1 MCLKSSPIWV
11 PLLLPPPP
19 PLYLFIFELFF
30 QEGGSLGCK
39 DAIGTF
45 WLFPLSPLRLP
56 KTRAVVWAFYLQM
69 LRGERAW
76 LCGLLAERAS
86 RARPCLSLWDLLSC
100 SPESAR
106 TIGGNGPSRETRL
119 VVSAGFGADCGEF
132 PAPPRIGTD
141 PCQVHFPNP
150 KNKVIQARNCSARVK
165 EGG

>member
-1 MCLKSSPIWV
+1 MPSGPS
-11 PLLLPPPP
+11 
-19 PLYLFIFELFF
+19 
-30 QEGGSLGCK
+30 GSFHSRPFG
-39 DAIGTF
+39 
-45 WLFPLSPLRLP
+45 FPKRERWCGLSTY
-56 KTRAVVWAFYLQM
+56 KCSE
-69 LRGERAW
+69 GERAG

-165 EGG
+165 EGGHRRGWPVAVPTVGA